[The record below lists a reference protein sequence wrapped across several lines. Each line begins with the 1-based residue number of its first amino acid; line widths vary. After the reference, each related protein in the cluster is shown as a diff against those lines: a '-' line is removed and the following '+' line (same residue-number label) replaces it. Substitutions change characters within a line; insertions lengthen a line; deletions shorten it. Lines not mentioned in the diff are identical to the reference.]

1 MEKVTLRFC
10 IFFIAFSMSIV
21 FLHAQRTQV
30 LKNDINTVII
40 STGGNSHALPVLRLG
55 SSDQF
60 ELTFDQMSNE
70 YHRYLYRII
79 HLDADFKKSTSLF
92 ENDWVETSAEWTV
105 IDDYV
110 ESMNTIT
117 NYTHYRIRIPN
128 NNVQP
133 LLSGNYKLEVVLD
146 EYGTLTPALN
156 AYFFVVDSKVN
167 TILDVT
173 TNTDIDWNA
182 THQQVQMSIDTRQ
195 LNIQVPEEEI
205 RTIILQNHRWD
216 NAIWSPKPD
225 YINGTILEWRHQQ
238 SLIFDAGNEYRRFE
252 ILSTQYPGMGIDNIR
267 WSGSEYMANL
277 LTAKPRRNYIND
289 QDRNGQIVIRTQ
301 DNNDAASQSEYV
313 WVNFSLKMPELK
325 DADIYICGDWTYDCF
340 SPRYRLIYDEF
351 SQAYLK
357 SIFLKTGFY
366 SYLYLTV
373 PHSHNKGFTGPVE
386 GNYFQTENEYTV
398 LTYYRR
404 VGDRYWQLVG
414 LSEIS
419 YDKKLLNQ

>member
-10 IFFIAFSMSIV
+10 IFFIAFSMSIL

-146 EYGTLTPALN
+146 EDGTLTPALN

-182 THQQVQMSIDTRQ
+182 THQQVRMSIDTRQ

-216 NAIWSPKPD
+216 NAIWNPKPD
-225 YINGTILEWRHQQ
+225 YISGTILEWRHQQ
-238 SLIFDAGNEYRRFE
+238 SLIFDAGNEYRTFHA
-252 ILSTQYPGMGIDNIR
+252 IS
-267 WSGSEYMANL
+267 
-277 LTAKPRRNYIND
+277 
-289 QDRNGQIVIRTQ
+289 RNG
-301 DNNDAASQSEYV
+301 
-313 WVNFSLKMPELK
+313 
-325 DADIYICGDWTYDCF
+325 
-340 SPRYRLIYDEF
+340 
-351 SQAYLK
+351 
-357 SIFLKTGFY
+357 
-366 SYLYLTV
+366 
-373 PHSHNKGFTGPVE
+373 
-386 GNYFQTENEYTV
+386 
-398 LTYYRR
+398 
-404 VGDRYWQLVG
+404 DR
-414 LSEIS
+414 
-419 YDKKLLNQ
+419 

>member
-40 STGGNSHALPVLRLG
+40 STGGNSHALPVIRLG

-146 EYGTLTPALN
+146 EDGTLTPALN
-156 AYFFVVDSKVN
+156 AYFFVIDSKVN

-182 THQQVQMSIDTRQ
+182 THQQVRMSIDTRQ

-216 NAIWSPKPD
+216 NAIWNPKPD
-225 YINGTILEWRHQQ
+225 YISGTILEWRHQQ

-277 LTAKPRRNYIND
+277 LTAKPRRN
-289 QDRNGQIVIRTQ
+289 
-301 DNNDAASQSEYV
+301 
-313 WVNFSLKMPELK
+313 
-325 DADIYICGDWTYDCF
+325 
-340 SPRYRLIYDEF
+340 
-351 SQAYLK
+351 
-357 SIFLKTGFY
+357 
-366 SYLYLTV
+366 
-373 PHSHNKGFTGPVE
+373 
-386 GNYFQTENEYTV
+386 
-398 LTYYRR
+398 
-404 VGDRYWQLVG
+404 
-414 LSEIS
+414 
-419 YDKKLLNQ
+419 